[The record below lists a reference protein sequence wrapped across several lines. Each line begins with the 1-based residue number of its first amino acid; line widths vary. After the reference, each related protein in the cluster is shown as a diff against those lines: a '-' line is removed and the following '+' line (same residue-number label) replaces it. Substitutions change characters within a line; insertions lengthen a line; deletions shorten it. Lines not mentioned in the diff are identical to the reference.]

1 MRLQYEAWC
10 NGYSTPVD
18 LAGTDPNLEMSRR
31 VAIARRELRKREAA
45 LAVAEE
51 AEAEAEAAVA
61 AAAKAVRDS
70 GAALEAAKA
79 AKVAAAEMK
88 AAALRGTVTAEVR
101 GDVTAAAEMK
111 AALVQSEREKGGGFR
126 DPETRRLNIDGH
138 GPGHGH
144 GHGSGRGPQSL
155 ETGAGER
162 EKEGGVEREFIENDT
177 RMSSMGRRPPL
188 KNLAAS
194 AAATAQPLPAD
205 VSAAGGDNAGEVV
218 AEEVGVQG
226 AHLEARHSL
235 VKTEHQGL
243 ETGLVLE
250 HQGLETGLIQGLVQG
265 LVQGLE
271 TGAGIGR
278 RPPMHNVAAL
288 AVSAGG
294 GSTEE
299 VVAELVA
306 TEGLGVGGGGVGERA
321 EPGAMMGRRPPT
333 QNLLVPKERMQN
345 TAARRAGVGMRP
357 QKAFLTTTIKRP

>member
-51 AEAEAEAAVA
+51 AEAVAEAAVA

-138 GPGHGH
+138 GPGHGP

-235 VKTEHQGL
+235 VNTEHQGL

-250 HQGLETGLIQGLVQG
+250 HQGLETGLVQG

-278 RPPMHNVAAL
+278 RPPMHNVAAP
-288 AVSAGG
+288 AVSVGG

-306 TEGLGVGGGGVGERA
+306 TEGLGVGGGGGGERA
-321 EPGAMMGRRPPT
+321 EPGAMIGRRPPT
-333 QNLLVPKERMQN
+333 QSLLVHKERMQN

>member
-1 MRLQYEAWC
+1 
-10 NGYSTPVD
+10 
-18 LAGTDPNLEMSRR
+18 
-31 VAIARRELRKREAA
+31 
-45 LAVAEE
+45 
-51 AEAEAEAAVA
+51 
-61 AAAKAVRDS
+61 
-70 GAALEAAKA
+70 
-79 AKVAAAEMK
+79 
-88 AAALRGTVTAEVR
+88 
-101 GDVTAAAEMK
+101 
-111 AALVQSEREKGGGFR
+111 
-126 DPETRRLNIDGH
+126 
-138 GPGHGH
+138 
-144 GHGSGRGPQSL
+144 L

-162 EKEGGVEREFIENDT
+162 EKEGGLEREFIENDT

-205 VSAAGGDNAGEVV
+205 VSAAEGDNAGEVV
-218 AEEVGVQG
+218 AEEVGVRG

-235 VKTEHQGL
+235 VKTQHQGL

-250 HQGLETGLIQGLVQG
+250 HQGLETGLVQG

-278 RPPMHNVAAL
+278 RPPMHNVAAP

-306 TEGLGVGGGGVGERA
+306 TEGLGVGGGGGGERA
-321 EPGAMMGRRPPT
+321 EPGAMIGRRPPT
-333 QNLLVPKERMQN
+333 QSLLVHKERMQN